1 MWSLLFGMYLVSAA
15 SAASPPQGP
24 PLGMDCEC
32 FCVEGQLKTLCS
44 TLVPAKASVDLCHR
58 SADCTMP
65 LAEPFSPEAYDT
77 STQGAENC
85 RSARVWRRNFE
96 DHQVVKICD
105 T

>member
-1 MWSLLFGMYLVSAA
+1 
-15 SAASPPQGP
+15 
-24 PLGMDCEC
+24 MDCEC

-44 TLVPAKASVDLCHR
+44 TLAPAKASVDLCHR
-58 SADCTMP
+58 SVDCTMP
-65 LAEPFSPEAYDT
+65 LAEPFSPEDYDT
-77 STQGAENC
+77 PTQGAENC